1 MADTELISF
10 TKREVLVIE
19 RQRRV
24 LQRIAHHPTFQQLEG
39 SLRAAVE
46 RSLKESQEVL
56 V

>member
-1 MADTELISF
+1 MADTELVSF
-10 TKREVLVIE
+10 TKREVNVIE

-24 LQRIAHHPTFQQLEG
+24 LQRVELHPAFRQLEEALCG
-39 SLRAAVE
+39 AVE